1 MKYALLSIFK
11 TMRFLTMVSA
21 CVIVSAHADEYADAS
36 QLVRASK
43 FTEALAKVE
52 GFLATKPSDPQMRF
66 LKGVIQRNLGKQA
79 DAIVTFT
86 KLTEDFPELPEPHNN
101 LAVLYAGQ
109 GQYDKAR
116 IALELAIRTNP
127 SYATAHENIGD
138 VYARL
143 ASQAYNKALQLD
155 SANMAV
161 APKLALIRE
170 VFKPNLANAR
180 PATVASLEPV
190 VASSSAPAPEAA
202 IAPTAAVSKSASS
215 PSPVVSFFDP
225 KVSPAT
231 QATGTTENTKPL
243 PVVTYGDPKKSAE
256 AAVLAWAQAWSTQN
270 MDAYLAAYGAEFKP
284 SGKQSRSAW
293 EQDRRHRITGKT
305 HISVKVTELHAKV
318 TGDNAVA
325 KFRQA
330 YKADSLSVSSRK
342 TLVLQRVNNQWL
354 ITKEST
360 GH

>member
-1 MKYALLSIFK
+1 MKYALYSIFK

-21 CVIVSAHADEYADAS
+21 CVILSAHADEYADAS

-43 FTEALAKVE
+43 FSEALVKVE

-127 SYATAHENIGD
+127 SYSTAHENIGD

-180 PATVASLEPV
+180 HVTAASTAASLDPV
-190 VASSSAPAPEAA
+190 VALSAAPASE
-202 IAPTAAVSKSASS
+202 APTAAVSKPASL
-215 PSPVVSFFDP
+215 PVVSLSDP
-225 KVSPAT
+225 TVSPAT

-243 PVVTYGDPKKSAE
+243 PTVTYGDPQKSAE

-270 MDAYLAAYGAEFKP
+270 MDAYLAAYAAEFKP

-354 ITKEST
+354 ITKEAT
-360 GH
+360 GN